1 MCPRLKK
8 NADCEI
14 MDGDR
19 DDRNI
24 PVCRCDI
31 GLPVCL
37 QARENP
43 SGRTGDMVQFV
54 NSTKMRITR
63 EGVVG
68 LE

>member
-1 MCPRLKK
+1 
-8 NADCEI
+8 